1 MIAIVH
7 ENKRNCEIYRM
18 PGFSPSSNKLMS
30 SFFIHHTTHTQVII
44 CFVLVTTII
53 CFLYGAMW
61 WKICTTSVQTFQKRK
76 LTSKHKKFG
85 IISGVVIL
93 TCALSWIPSTFLYFS
108 DLYQTK
114 MTAYFAVLGL
124 HYMITVTNPIV
135 YILGTQGNV
144 GQALVSTPVQYRRK
158 ISRPS
163 MYNSETVHR
172 NCVAGTVTITDSIHK
187 PPIVGSKRPVPM
199 FTSHSYPGYS
209 GRGSLHRF
217 NSNIESGTSLELIS
231 ETDYR
236 STDCLADSPI

>member
-1 MIAIVH
+1 M
-7 ENKRNCEIYRM
+7 
-18 PGFSPSSNKLMS
+18 
-30 SFFIHHTTHTQVII
+30 II

-108 DLYQTK
+108 NLYQTK
-114 MTAYFAVLGL
+114 MTAYFGVLGL

-172 NCVAGTVTITDSIHK
+172 NCVAGTVAITDSIHK
-187 PPIVGSKRPVPM
+187 PPIVGSKRAVPM